1 MLLCLA
7 AVRTVLYCIYLSP
20 PPLVS
25 AGALKVVAKQGARTT
40 EKCAKHKSC
49 EKCRKAG
56 CGWCVARASCV
67 LDQEMLCDGSEDH
80 IGARACDTLLA
91 PFVLPFP
98 CVFNHERVFLTVVR
112 MDGGFDF
119 ACRDCGAGGAAGM
132 PEVTRDRHAHFP
144 PRLSRRGRSQ
154 RRSSQLLR

>member
-1 MLLCLA
+1 M
-7 AVRTVLYCIYLSP
+7 
-20 PPLVS
+20 
-25 AGALKVVAKQGARTT
+25 VAKKGERTT
-40 EKCAKHKSC
+40 EKCDKHKSC

-98 CVFNHERVFLTVVR
+98 CLFNHERIVSLADR
-112 MDGGFDF
+112 CEDDGFDV

-132 PEVTRDRHAHFP
+132 PEVARDVPAAP
-144 PRLSRRGRSQ
+144 QQPVVTYY
-154 RRSSQLLR
+154 QL